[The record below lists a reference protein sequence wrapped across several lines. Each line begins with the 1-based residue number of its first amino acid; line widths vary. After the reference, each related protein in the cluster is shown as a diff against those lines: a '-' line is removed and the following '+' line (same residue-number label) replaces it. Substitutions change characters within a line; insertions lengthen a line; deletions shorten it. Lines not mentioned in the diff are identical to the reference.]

1 MMSSE
6 FIKSVTE
13 SDFEYEVLAYS
24 QNTPVI
30 VDFWADWCK
39 PCKMLSPI
47 LEKLVDEAGGSF
59 RLAKVDADV
68 NPNLVLKYSIRSIPT
83 VLAFSQ
89 GNRISDFAGL
99 QPESRV
105 REFINQILP
114 PSPASLLVQKGDSL
128 LAMGELERSR
138 QAYDEAIHITE
149 DYPGALLG
157 LMKIDL
163 LEGNAPAARAS
174 LRVFPACKEYN
185 EAERLLPLMKAMQDA
200 VSGSL
205 PNETDLD
212 LAFQNSI
219 RLALRGNILACLD
232 GLMDI
237 LRADK
242 HFRRERGKEVVLAIL
257 DLMNQESEMTR
268 NYRKELTNI
277 LF

>member
-1 MMSSE
+1 MMSE
-6 FIKSVTE
+6 HIKSVTE

-30 VDFWADWCK
+30 VDFWAEWCK

-47 LEKLVDEAGGSF
+47 LEKLVGEAGGSF

-68 NPNLVLKYSIRSIPT
+68 NPNLVLKYSVRSIPT

-89 GNRISDFAGL
+89 GSRISDFAGL
-99 QPESRV
+99 QPEPRV

-128 LAMGELERSR
+128 LAMGDLEGSR
-138 QAYDEAIHITE
+138 EAYDEALKITE
-149 DYPGALLG
+149 GTPGALLG
-157 LMKIDL
+157 LIKINL

-185 EAERLLPLMKAMQDA
+185 KAERLLPLMKAMQDA
-200 VSGSL
+200 VSGTL
-205 PNETDLD
+205 YKETDLD
-212 LAFQNSI
+212 LAFENSM
-219 RLALRGNILACLD
+219 RLALRGNMLASVD
-232 GLMDI
+232 GMMDI

-257 DLMNQESEMTR
+257 DLLDQESELTR
-268 NYRKELTNI
+268 QYRKELTNI

>member
-1 MMSSE
+1 MMSE
-6 FIKSVTE
+6 YIKAVTE

-30 VDFWADWCK
+30 VDFWAEWCK
-39 PCKMLSPI
+39 PCKMLSPL
-47 LEKLVDEAGGSF
+47 LEKLVDEANGAF

-68 NPNLVLKYSIRSIPT
+68 NPNLVLKYGVRSIPT

-89 GNRISDFAGL
+89 GSRISEFAGL
-99 QPESRV
+99 QPEPRV

-114 PSPASLLVQKGDSL
+114 PSPASLQVQKGDSL
-128 LAMGELERSR
+128 LAMGELEGSR
-138 QAYDEAIHITE
+138 QAYDEALKITE
-149 DYPGALLG
+149 NTPGALLG
-157 LMKIDL
+157 LIKINL

-205 PNETDLD
+205 PAETDLD
-212 LAFQNSI
+212 MAFTNSM
-219 RLALRGNILACLD
+219 RLAVRGNMLASLD
-232 GLMDI
+232 GMMDL
-237 LRADK
+237 LRTDK
-242 HFRRERGKEVVLAIL
+242 HFRRERGKEVVLGIL
-257 DLMNQESEMTR
+257 DLMDQESELTR
-268 NYRKELTNI
+268 DYRKELTNI

>member
-1 MMSSE
+1 MSE

-30 VDFWADWCK
+30 VDFWAEWCK

-47 LEKLVDEAGGSF
+47 LEKLVDEASGAF
-59 RLAKVDADV
+59 RLAKVDADG
-68 NPNLVLKYSIRSIPT
+68 NPNLVLKYGVRSIPT
-83 VLAFSQ
+83 VVAFSQ
-89 GNRISDFAGL
+89 GSRVSEFAGL
-99 QPESRV
+99 QPEPRV
-105 REFINQILP
+105 RDFIGQVLP

-128 LAMGELERSR
+128 LSMGDLEGSR
-138 QAYDEAIHITE
+138 KAYDEAIQITA

-163 LEGNAPAARAS
+163 LEGNAPSARAS

-200 VSGSL
+200 VSDSL
-205 PNETDLD
+205 PGETDLD
-212 LAFQNSI
+212 LAFNNSM
-219 RLALRGNILACLD
+219 RLAVRGNMLAALD
-232 GLMDI
+232 GMMDI
-237 LRADK
+237 LRTDK
-242 HFRRERGKEVVLAIL
+242 HFRRERGKEVVLGIL
-257 DLMNQESEMTR
+257 DLMDQESEMTR
-268 NYRKELTNI
+268 DYRKELTNI